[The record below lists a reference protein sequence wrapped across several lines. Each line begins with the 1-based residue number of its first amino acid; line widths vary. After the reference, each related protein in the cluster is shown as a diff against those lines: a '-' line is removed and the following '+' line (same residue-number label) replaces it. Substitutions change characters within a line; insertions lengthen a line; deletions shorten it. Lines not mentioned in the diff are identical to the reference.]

1 MFPEREHRYNIRETK
16 GGYIMAYDAS
26 IPAGGPANFVTPNL
40 AHEGEGVR
48 VDIITVDYMS
58 SMAAEI
64 THSTAAANTAGLK
77 LSMDAIQNQGVNILG
92 MGALGN
98 SNTEQTYMV
107 RADSLDTISSTTTV
121 AAIQAAIRA
130 LDGLTPDKVTA
141 TISSAT
147 AGDRDMSDTQVA

>member
-1 MFPEREHRYNIRETK
+1 
-16 GGYIMAYDAS
+16 MAYDATL
-26 IPAGGPANFVTPNL
+26 PAGGPGNFVSPNT
-40 AHEGEGVR
+40 AHEADGVE
-48 VDIITVDYMS
+48 VDFITVDYIS
-58 SMAAEI
+58 DVSGEVTNPRASAATGALE
-64 THSTAAANTAGLK
+64 
-77 LSMDAIQNQGVNILG
+77 LSMQAIQNQGVNILG